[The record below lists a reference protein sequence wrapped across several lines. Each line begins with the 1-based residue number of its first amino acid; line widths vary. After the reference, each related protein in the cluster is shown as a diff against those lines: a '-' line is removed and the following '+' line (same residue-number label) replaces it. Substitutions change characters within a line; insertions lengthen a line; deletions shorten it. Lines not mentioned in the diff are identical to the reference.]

1 MNITLVQRPPSVSAE
16 RIACLVIPLNRD
28 PDLEPSSLE
37 PKIETTGTGIE
48 ANDSW
53 RWRRNIT
60 EIAARGEDLLPRTCA
75 SDTRSSRAHF
85 GACGVSL
92 QESPYLRNVP
102 A

>member
-53 RWRRNIT
+53 RWHGGTLRKLQRGVKTCYPGLVLRIQDQVGLIS
-60 EIAARGEDLLPRTCA
+60 ELAA
-75 SDTRSSRAHF
+75 
-85 GACGVSL
+85 
-92 QESPYLRNVP
+92 
-102 A
+102 